1 MNMDEWIIRYIP
13 DDIILAIPSDA
24 EHIAWESFPAIL
36 EECPEDEDTVGVYCK
51 GSTHMQKDRWPLAG
65 EHGWEEQNEVSG
77 HTRGAV
83 SVQRMGNGMDILE
96 ILKFLK

>member
-1 MNMDEWIIRYIP
+1 MSMDEWIIRYIP

-51 GSTHMQKDRWPLAG
+51 GSILLICKRIDGRWQVNMAG
-65 EHGWEEQNEVSG
+65 KSRMRFQSTPEALYRFNGW
-77 HTRGAV
+77 
-83 SVQRMGNGMDILE
+83 GME
-96 ILKFLK
+96 WAS

>member
-13 DDIILAIPSDA
+13 DDILLAIPSDA

-51 GSTHMQKDRWPLAG
+51 GS
-65 EHGWEEQNEVSG
+65 
-77 HTRGAV
+77 
-83 SVQRMGNGMDILE
+83 I
-96 ILKFLK
+96 